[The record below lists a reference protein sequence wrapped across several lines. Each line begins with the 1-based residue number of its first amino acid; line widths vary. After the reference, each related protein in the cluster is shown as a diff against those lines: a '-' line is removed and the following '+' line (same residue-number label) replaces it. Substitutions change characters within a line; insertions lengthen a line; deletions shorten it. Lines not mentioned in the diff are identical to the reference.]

1 MKLTYDDSVIKK
13 HLYLLLFLIIF
24 FQTFIV
30 HVVDNWEVKYKL
42 LGVPANTF
50 PGGDARNIQNA
61 AFCASLGYSYYNN
74 RECKEEENL
83 IKKIYPKYDHVPL
96 YNYPPIVAD
105 VYRLFN
111 NRSERFFLDFWKFNV
126 LMLLITILIYSYKI
140 NYKLFPLI
148 LFSPVTL
155 LAIERGNIEAIT
167 FSVLFIPL
175 LLTSSLFVQ
184 SFFIG
189 IASAI
194 KVFPIIGYIAL
205 LKSKLKDIYKIFL
218 GGAIALPLIVYTLL
232 YIPEYINNTLYGF
245 YSSFGLTSLKNSR
258 FIDNHIYL
266 YPVGLL
272 IFLLFSST
280 ILYFIFKSKPLI
292 THLQNELMKI
302 PNKQFTILLVS
313 LIIYIYVFL
322 SITSWAYRFIFLI
335 PAMLVLSNVNNSIA
349 KVSFWLISIA
359 FWVPIIPYGWYLF
372 NIMGYLLV
380 PFLFVI
386 LILSVQGKY
395 GYLYEK

>member
-1 MKLTYDDSVIKK
+1 
-13 HLYLLLFLIIF
+13 
-24 FQTFIV
+24 
-30 HVVDNWEVKYKL
+30 
-42 LGVPANTF
+42 
-50 PGGDARNIQNA
+50 
-61 AFCASLGYSYYNN
+61 
-74 RECKEEENL
+74 
-83 IKKIYPKYDHVPL
+83 
-96 YNYPPIVAD
+96 
-105 VYRLFN
+105 
-111 NRSERFFLDFWKFNV
+111 
-126 LMLLITILIYSYKI
+126 MLLITILIYSYKI

-155 LAIERGNIEAIT
+155 FAIERGNIEAIT

-232 YIPEYINNTLYGF
+232 YIPKYINNTLYGF

-280 ILYFIFKSKPLI
+280 ILYFIFRSKPLI
-292 THLQNELMKI
+292 AHLQNELMKI